1 MICGTLR
8 INRGLPRSL
17 IGVVSVILA
26 TISLQAA
33 EPTAVER
40 GQKALLEHNY
50 NQATITKKGFEQ
62 LWKQWGLETPPA
74 QADFDRMLRERY
86 GLHDAPFEN
95 HGLPMGLREAPL
107 PLGIGK
113 GIALDCMLC
122 HGGSIAG
129 KSYVGLGN
137 TALDLQAF
145 FEETAVADGRGRK
158 TPFKFSNTRGTNEAG
173 ATAVFLFSY
182 REPDLKIRLSSL
194 DLGLRDDMCEDVPA
208 WWLLKKKKTMYYTGA
223 SDSRSV
229 RSIMQFMMSPLNGPH
244 DFVKAEPAFK
254 DIQAYI
260 LSLEPPKYPLPIDR
274 DLAAKGEKLFTSTCS
289 RCHGTY
295 GAKWTYPNRIVP
307 IDDIGTDRT
316 RFEGVNRK
324 FADHYNQS
332 WFAQE
337 ESGWLGDSYKV
348 KATAGYQAPPLDGIW
363 ATAPYLH
370 NGSVPTL
377 YNLLNSKT
385 RPALFTRSFR
395 TDLETYDA
403 EKVGW
408 KIEVLDRAPD
418 ATKLTPLE
426 FRRVYDTSKPGRG
439 NGGHTYGDKFSDDER
454 KAVIEY
460 LKTL

>member
-1 MICGTLR
+1 MSFRILR
-8 INRGLPRSL
+8 IS
-17 IGVVSVILA
+17 GVVVVLLA
-26 TISLQAA
+26 AVSLQAA
-33 EPTAVER
+33 EPTAAER
-40 GQKALLEHNY
+40 GQKALFEHNY
-50 NQATITKKGFEQ
+50 NQPTITKKGFDQ
-62 LWKQWGLETPPA
+62 LWKIWGLETPPA

-86 GLHDAPFEN
+86 GLHDAPFPN
-95 HGLPMGLREAPL
+95 KGLPMGLREAPL

-137 TALDLQAF
+137 TALELQGF
-145 FEETAVADGRGRK
+145 FEETAAADGRGRK

-182 REPDLKIRLSSL
+182 REPDLRIRLSPL
-194 DLGLRDDMCEDVPA
+194 DLGLHDDMCEDVPA

-223 SDSRSV
+223 SDARSV

-244 DFVKAEPAFK
+244 DFAKAEPAFR

-274 DLAAKGEKLFTSTCS
+274 ELAAKGEKLFTATCS

-295 GAKWTYPNRIVP
+295 GEKWTYPSRIVS
-307 IDDIGTDRT
+307 INDIGTDRT
-316 RFEGVNRK
+316 RFEGVTRK

-332 WFAQE
+332 WFSQE
-337 ESGWLGDSYKV
+337 ESGWLGDSYRV
-348 KATAGYQAPPLDGIW
+348 KETAGYQAPPLDGIW

-385 RPALFTRSFR
+385 RPKVFTRSFR
-395 TDLETYDA
+395 TDLEAYDA

-408 KIEVLDRAPD
+408 KIEVVDKAPD
-418 ATKLTPLE
+418 AAKVTPLE
-426 FRRVYDTSKPGRG
+426 YRRVYDTSKTGRG
-439 NGGHTYGDKFSDDER
+439 NGGHTYGDKFDDDER